1 MKYLMRTLLFAALAL
16 LVIQV
21 AAAQDVPFVSKT
33 ETIQGTIAMVQAENN
48 LVIVKTEDGTFFDFK
63 VGPAA
68 KIEIGGIK
76 ATLSNLADQVG
87 KTVSVTFRTLRT
99 GDSALKVEV
108 Q

>member
-1 MKYLMRTLLFAALAL
+1 MKYLMRILLFAALAV

-33 ETIQGTIAMVQAENN
+33 ETIQGTIAIVQVENN
-48 LVIVKTEDGTFFDFK
+48 LVIVKTDDGIFFDLK

-68 KIEIGGIK
+68 RIEIGGAK
-76 ATLSNLADQVG
+76 ATLTNLADQVG

-99 GDSALKVEV
+99 GDSALKIEV